1 MLSKK
6 DAMPPKLKT
15 EIERQ
20 QLRTLII
27 DAARELFVSR
37 GVDAVT
43 MREIA
48 KRIGYSATSI
58 YLHFADKEALLRAIC
73 DTDFLAL
80 ASSLKSILSIIHPV
94 ERLNALGRGYAEFA
108 LANPNHYRM
117 MFMTE
122 RTPCDPAESSLQQNN
137 AEQDA
142 YYQLKTVVTEV
153 HAAGYFRDDL
163 HDTDLIVQT
172 IWAGMHGVCSLQINM
187 AEDKWVHW
195 SAISARL
202 QLMQV
207 VMLRGLLRE
216 DDRHQDIVSEVNMK
230 DAL

>member
-1 MLSKK
+1 
-6 DAMPPKLKT
+6 MPPKLKT

-27 DAARELFVSR
+27 NAARELFVAK
-37 GVDAVT
+37 GVEAVT

-58 YLHFADKEALLRAIC
+58 YHHFADKDAVLRAIC

-80 ASSLKSILSIIHPV
+80 ATSLKNILLIVNPI
-94 ERLNALGRGYAEFA
+94 ERMNALGRGYAAFA
-108 LANPNHYRM
+108 LTHPNHYRM

-142 YYQLKTVVTEV
+142 YFQLKTVVNDV
-153 HAAGYFRDDL
+153 HAAGCFRADL
-163 HDTDLIVQT
+163 HDADLIAQT
-172 IWAGMHGVCSLQINM
+172 IWAGMHGVCALQINM
-187 AEDKWVHW
+187 SDDKWVNW
-195 SAISARL
+195 SSISDRL
-202 QLMQV
+202 QLMQE
-207 VMLRGLLRE
+207 VMMRGLLRE
-216 DDRHQDIVSEVNMK
+216 NT
-230 DAL
+230 